1 MLISAFSRIDSWRHC
16 AAWTTLLLAGLYPA
30 PGQPADV
37 QTASPAR
44 SESSVT
50 LYGGYRWGGSM
61 TDSNTG
67 TTVNVNND
75 SSYALAVDI
84 GLEPQTQ
91 IQIFYSR
98 QHSALS
104 SEAFAP
110 SVNNVGLRI
119 EYYHVGGTYFFEQ
132 VGVGAY
138 VAAGFGATHAR
149 LDRGDRN
156 SETYVSGNIGAG
168 YMLPLGKHVGLRFEV
183 RGYGTLINNDSTLFC
198 GGNVGCAATIKGEAL
213 YQGEALGGLSFR
225 F

>member
-1 MLISAFSRIDSWRHC
+1 MLTSAFSRIDSWRHRP
-16 AAWTTLLLAGLYPA
+16 ALAMLLLAGLYAA
-30 PGQPADV
+30 PVQSADA
-37 QTASPAR
+37 QKPSPAR

-50 LYGGYRWGGSM
+50 LYAGYRWGGSM
-61 TDSNTG
+61 TDTNTG
-67 TTVNVNND
+67 TTVEVNGD

-84 GLEPQTQ
+84 GFEPQTQ

-98 QHSALS
+98 QQSALS
-104 SEAFAP
+104 SEQFAP
-110 SVNNVGLRI
+110 VANNVGLSI
-119 EYYHVGGTYFFEQ
+119 EYYHVGGTFFFEQ

-149 LDRGDRN
+149 LDGGDRN

-168 YMLPLGKHVGLRFEV
+168 YMVPLGKHVGLRFEA

-198 GGNVGCAATIKGEAL
+198 GSNVGCAATIKGDAL
-213 YQGEALGGLSFR
+213 YQGEALAGLSIR

>member
-1 MLISAFSRIDSWRHC
+1 MLTSAFLIDSRRHR
-16 AAWTTLLLAGLYPA
+16 AASVKLLLTALLALSAQSIYA
-30 PGQPADV
+30 
-37 QTASPAR
+37 QTPSAAR

-50 LYGGYRWGGSM
+50 LYGGYRWGGSL
-61 TDSNTG
+61 TDSTTD
-67 TTVNVNND
+67 TTVNVNSD

-110 SVNNVGLRI
+110 SVNNVGLRL

-138 VAAGFGATHAR
+138 VVAGFGATHAR
-149 LDRGDRN
+149 LDQGDRN
-156 SETYVSGNIGAG
+156 SETYLSGNIGAG
-168 YMLPLGKHVGLRFEV
+168 YMLPLGKHVGLRFEI

-198 GGNVGCAATIKGEAL
+198 GSNVGCGATIKGEAL
-213 YQGEALGGLSFR
+213 YQGEALGGLSIR